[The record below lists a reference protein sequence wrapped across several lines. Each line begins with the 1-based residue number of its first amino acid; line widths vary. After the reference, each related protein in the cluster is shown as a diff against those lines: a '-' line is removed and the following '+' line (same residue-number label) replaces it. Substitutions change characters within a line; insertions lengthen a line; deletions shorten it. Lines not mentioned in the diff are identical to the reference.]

1 MFLLKLLLLLLL
13 LLRNVKL
20 SGSPTTSVIEKKVMN
35 SVKKNK
41 KRALA
46 LELAPQHL
54 NLNSLSTRVHVTY
67 TLTLPAPCK
76 GYHFF
81 ALSEMP
87 LPSQHSLTHF
97 S

>member
-41 KRALA
+41 KRTLA
-46 LELAPQHL
+46 LELAL
-54 NLNSLSTRVHVTY
+54 ELTVYSY

-76 GYHFF
+76 GFNFF
-81 ALSEMP
+81 ALSEMS
-87 LPSQHSLTHF
+87 LPSQHSLPHF